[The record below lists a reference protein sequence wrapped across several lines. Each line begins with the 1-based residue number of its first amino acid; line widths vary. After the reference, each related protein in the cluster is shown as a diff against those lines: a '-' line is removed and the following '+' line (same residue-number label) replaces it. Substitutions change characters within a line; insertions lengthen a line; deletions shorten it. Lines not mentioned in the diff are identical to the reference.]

1 MGFFDDL
8 WDGIKQAPKFII
20 NTGKDILHEG
30 AGVVGNVVN
39 TAGGLANNI
48 VNKAGGIVDRGF
60 NTLDKGISG
69 VTGILSNPLLWIA
82 VIAVG
87 VLVLPKLLEARTGGA
102 R

>member
-1 MGFFDDL
+1 MLFPQFQVL
-8 WDGIKQAPKFII
+8 LLALLCLYFLQE
-20 NTGKDILHEG
+20 L
-30 AGVVGNVVN
+30 VGVVN